1 MITESVLL
9 VYLTPEESNYIQ
21 GLLSSFEIE
30 IKYRDLCQIEDAEL
44 PHDESVCLAVIHLDE
59 SRKKPELE
67 IRQIRKMLDQQIP
80 ILILISQEQIPNI
93 RDYLRAGA
101 DDYWVLPFDET
112 AFIRFYILLEW
123 GQAVV
128 QYNKGHG
135 VQSDALYQST
145 LWERILSRLQEGLR
159 FFSPN
164 YLSQNRNPPKG
175 GTTNYPP
182 KGGTT
187 SYPPK
192 GGTTNLF
199 KTGIARK
206 WERIRLLGSGGF
218 GEVWLI
224 RESGAEGQTKKE
236 NLAVAKIPHSSE
248 MNIAS
253 LKSAAILKRLSLH
266 PNVVNLI
273 EVIKEDGK
281 IILIQEYIE
290 GKTMQELLEADM
302 NQKNE
307 SSHNISWI
315 REDAFLQLLD
325 VMGYTH
331 QHKIMHR
338 DIKPENIMITPYG
351 KLKLLDFGIAREL
364 SGQILNGAVVGSRPF
379 MAPEQFMGKSCIASD
394 VWALGVLFYLLA
406 TGYLPFYHGDEVYIS
421 DIITELHLKSPR
433 EMNPD
438 LPEKLEAIIL
448 KALEK
453 DIKKRYADAGE
464 FRTSLLQEFPDF
476 GNGKIIS

>member
-1 MITESVLL
+1 LRSVVCFYKKMITESVLL
-9 VYLTPEESNYIQ
+9 VCLTPEESNYIQ
-21 GLLSSFEIE
+21 RLLSSFEIE
-30 IKYRDLCQIEDAEL
+30 IKYRDVCQIEDAEL
-44 PHDESVCLAVIHLDE
+44 LHDESVCLAVIHLDE

-80 ILILISQEQIPNI
+80 ILIMISQEQIPNI

-128 QYNKGHG
+128 HYNKEHG
-135 VQSDALYQST
+135 VQSDDLYKST
-145 LWERILSRLQEGLR
+145 LWERILNRLQDGLR

-164 YLSQNRNPPKG
+164 YLSQSRKNPPKG
-175 GTTNYPP
+175 GTAN
-182 KGGTT
+182 
-187 SYPPK
+187 
-192 GGTTNLF
+192 F
-199 KTGIARK
+199 FARK

-224 RESGAEGQTKKE
+224 RESRAESQFTQKRKE
-236 NLAVAKIPHSSE
+236 ILAVAKIPHSSE

-253 LKSAAILKRLSLH
+253 LRSAAILKRLSLH

-290 GKTMQELLEADM
+290 GKTMQELLEADI
-302 NQKNE
+302 NQNKD
-307 SSHNISWI
+307 SHNRSWN

-325 VMGYTH
+325 VMKYTH

-338 DIKPENIMITPYG
+338 DIKPENIMITPHG

-406 TGYLPFYHGDEVYIS
+406 TGFLPFYHGDEVYFS
-421 DIITELHLKSPR
+421 DIIPELHLKPPR
-433 EMNPD
+433 ELNPN
-438 LPEKLEAIIL
+438 LPEKLETVIL

>member
-1 MITESVLL
+1 MIAESILSVC
-9 VYLTPEESNYIQ
+9 LTPEESSYIQ
-21 GLLSSFEIE
+21 GLLSSFAIE
-30 IKYRDLCQIEDAEL
+30 IISRDICQLDDAEF
-44 PHDESVCLAVIHLDE
+44 PRDESVCLAVIHLDE

-67 IRQIRKMLDQQIP
+67 IRQIRNIVNKQIP
-80 ILILISQEQIPNI
+80 VLILISEKQIPHINN
-93 RDYLRAGA
+93 YLRAGA
-101 DDYWVLPFDET
+101 DDYWILPFDET

-128 QYNKGHG
+128 QYNREHG
-135 VQSDALYQST
+135 VQSDDLYKST
-145 LWERILSRLQEGLR
+145 LWERILVRLQDGLR

-164 YLSQNRNPPKG
+164 YLSQSRK
-175 GTTNYPP
+175 
-182 KGGTT
+182 
-187 SYPPK
+187 
-192 GGTTNLF
+192 

-206 WERIRLLGSGGF
+206 WKRIRLLGSGGF

-224 RESGAEGQTKKE
+224 RESGAEDQNRKE
-236 NLAVAKIPHSSE
+236 TLAVAKIPHSPE

-253 LKSAAILKRLSLH
+253 LRSAAILKRLSLH
-266 PNVVNLI
+266 PNAVHLT

-302 NQKNE
+302 NRKNE
-307 SSHNISWI
+307 SPHKESWS

-325 VMGYTH
+325 IMKYTH

-338 DIKPENIMITPYG
+338 DIKPENIMITPHG

-394 VWALGVLFYLLA
+394 VWALGVLLYLLA
-406 TGYLPFYHGDEVYIS
+406 TGFLPFYHGDEVYLS
-421 DIITELHLKSPR
+421 DNLPELHPKPPR
-433 EMNPD
+433 ELNPD
-438 LPEKLEAIIL
+438 LPEKLESLIL

-464 FRTSLLQEFPDF
+464 FRASLLHEFPDF